1 MYKRVIFLLSTLIAL
16 SACSPIELTNV
27 STYTLSIPE
36 MKEESRRAK
45 THSTLALAMPTASPG
60 FETANMLYVMTPFQ
74 LQSFT
79 RNRWVAPPA
88 EMLVPIMLQVLRATD
103 YYEAIVPPTLL
114 VSSNYRLNLQIVKL
128 QQEFLL
134 PDSKLRLE
142 IEALLLDDH
151 SHRVISSKQF
161 TTLVDVNGTTPY
173 AGVLATNRAVAD
185 LTKRIASWC
194 ISHS

>member
-1 MYKRVIFLLSTLIAL
+1 MYQRIIFLLSILIVLA
-16 SACSPIELTNV
+16 ACTPVKLTSM
-27 STYTLSIPE
+27 STYTLAVP
-36 MKEESRRAK
+36 KAGKQPAHAK
-45 THSTLALAMPTASPG
+45 TRTTLALATPTASPG
-60 FETANMLYVMTPFQ
+60 FETANMLYVLTPFQ

-88 EMLVPIMLQVLRATD
+88 DMLVPIMLQALRATG
-103 YYEAIVPPTLL
+103 YYQAIVPPTLL
-114 VSSNYRLNLQIVKL
+114 VAANYRLNLQIVRL

-142 IEALLLDDH
+142 IQALLLDDH

-161 TTLVDVNGTTPY
+161 ATLVDVNGTTPY

-194 ISHS
+194 VSHS

>member
-1 MYKRVIFLLSTLIAL
+1 MHRLFIFLSSTLLLA
-16 SACSPIELTNV
+16 ACSPIKLTNIA
-27 STYTLSIPE
+27 TYTLDNPKVVKKVAS
-36 MKEESRRAK
+36 SK
-45 THSTLALAMPTASPG
+45 TRTTLALVMPTASPG

-88 EMLVPIMLQVLRATD
+88 EMLVPIMLQALRSQA
-103 YYEAIVPPTLL
+103 YYQAVVPPTLM

-134 PDSKLRLE
+134 PDSNVRLE
-142 IEALLLDDH
+142 IQAILLDGH
-151 SHRVISSKQF
+151 SNRVIASKQF
-161 TTLVDVNGTTPY
+161 STLVAVNGSTPY

-185 LTKRIASWC
+185 LTKRIATWC
-194 ISHS
+194 LNHS